1 MKKSELR
8 QIIKEEIKNILEADW
23 RKELDKM
30 ESFKLGTPVTYD
42 GDSGEVILNKQ
53 TYKHKGGGVSKPG
66 TLKGISLYK
75 NDNYSGPGER
85 FVVPDSWFKVKKF

>member
-8 QIIKEEIKNILEADW
+8 QIIHEEIRILLEVDW
-23 RKELDKM
+23 KKEFNKM
-30 ESFKLGTPVTYD
+30 ESFELGTPVIYKNVR
-42 GDSGEVILNKQ
+42 GEVVMNKN

-75 NDNYSGPGER
+75 DDNYAGDSYR
-85 FVVPDSWFKVKKF
+85 FILPDTWFQVKKF